1 MPKKKENLELEEL
14 VLGTT
19 SFFEPMT
26 LSKIILDFDDKKLLN
41 FPDFDKEQ
49 LIQIIKYLEKK
60 KKLKKVTIDKEV
72 GWVKVQP
79 KRSWLKKLFS

>member
-1 MPKKKENLELEEL
+1 MPKKSEGIEIEEL

-26 LSKIILDFDDKKLLN
+26 LSQIILDFDDKKLSN

-60 KKLKKVTIDKEV
+60 KILKKVTIDKEV
-72 GWVKVQP
+72 GWIKIQP
-79 KRSWLKKLFS
+79 KRSWLQKLFT